1 MNKPSSSEHGIGK
14 TKFGDVTPAV
24 SCAGVNAPEVRSNAK
39 THTVELFWLPTT
51 RYLPPHVQLKFRGHA
66 PPLGVMP
73 TSSIAPVWRTAKI
86 ATES

>member
-1 MNKPSSSEHGIGK
+1 MGN
-14 TKFGDVTPAV
+14 TKLGEVTPAV
-24 SCAGVNAPEVRSNAK
+24 SCTGVNAPEVLSNAK
-39 THTVELFWLPTT
+39 THMVELFWLPTT
-51 RYLPPHVQLKFRGHA
+51 RYFPPHVQLKFRGHA